1 MSEVLNTIVEE
12 KKKIIKNKYVKGR
25 ENNHLPHDPEYFN
38 KYYHDQI
45 KENKVICDVC
55 SSCVVKNR
63 LPRHLRGKKCM
74 LISISKAKDGEE
86 MRKEDNVTFVLDN
99 NN

>member
-1 MSEVLNTIVEE
+1 MSETTVIT

-38 KYYHDQI
+38 KYYHDQV

-55 SSCVVKNR
+55 SCCVVKNR
-63 LPRHLRGKKCM
+63 MIRHKKGKKCM
-74 LISISKAKDGEE
+74 LIALEKQKEE
-86 MRKEDNVTFVLDN
+86 TKEQDNNVTFDI
-99 NN
+99 